1 MSSITQTIPSFV
13 AGMSQQPDELMFPG
27 QVKNL
32 LNALP
37 DLTDGLTKRNGSRL
51 VDSLPNAGT
60 GGVWF
65 DYYRDE
71 AEGAYIGQIRGNGQV
86 YMYSVSDPNPVDSNG
101 NPDPIPVIQ
110 STAAEDYLNTNS
122 PNDGSPSDLRFL
134 TVNDYTFVTNPHKKI
149 TKGTATAPT
158 RAKEFEYFLVLRQLT
173 HGRSYTFNVA
183 KANVADINET
193 RVTRLSVEPNT
204 STESPSNVYNS
215 DNPDGRRV
223 GTEIF
228 NETDSTGFPRN
239 LAFRL
244 TTTARINVPDNDSA
258 SEYVANYD
266 TQVEL
271 LSGGTGWAVGDVQTV
286 TMKGQQY
293 RVTVEEVAE
302 FKVPGKEARFRPKPT
317 SFRASDPVDA
327 QSILGQV
334 TPTDDEINNNTGP
347 FALIRSASNPL
358 DIDFEVIGNGI
369 YIGCD
374 DEINVTT
381 TEPDLWRIIAM
392 TRSDTSDLPT
402 QCKHGFITE
411 ITNSE
416 RSEEDSYYLRF
427 KGQGNKD
434 GAGTWEEC
442 AKPDIKTEFNI
453 DRLPIV
459 IIRFDD
465 PVTDEIKFLVDT
477 YKILDEDSDPVELD
491 ASGATVYRDGNGN
504 PVDGNGNPTTVSTTH
519 YFTKDGWAAREVGD
533 GTTNPY
539 PSFLGNKIQQTFFH
553 RNRLGFVSEGNIIL
567 SQAGDLGNFWHE
579 SALTVANNDPIDIAV
594 SSTVPVKLRDSIETN
609 TGLVIF
615 GDSQQFLLHTDSDT
629 LTPETAKISRISTYR
644 FSPSAQPVSLGTTIG
659 FVDNAG
665 DKGRFFEM
673 FDLRT
678 EGEPQIVDTTKVVP
692 NLLPSDIDLTAISR
706 ENGLIL
712 FSKIGTA
719 DLFGYR
725 YINIG
730 DQRQQAAWF
739 KWTLPHNI
747 KYLFALDDIIY
758 VVSNDQKLL
767 SIRLRNDDTARNT
780 LGQNYFGDD
789 RDYKVHLDSSEV
801 MTAGAFDG
809 TFTTVSWPTAV
820 GTGTAAAVNTTTG
833 DVYIQDSVSGDDYKF
848 RGNFAGQSIV
858 IGFLFDMEVDFPK
871 LFVKK
876 EAEGKV
882 IPDVS
887 ASLTIQRLKL
897 RFGEV
902 GSFDISVRRLG
913 KDTFTQNF
921 SSIRSDFYE
930 AGKAPFAEE
939 VTKDIPIYER
949 NKNFDL
955 TLTSTHP
962 GPATLYSLT
971 WEGDY
976 SAMYHNRV

>member
-51 VDSLPNAGT
+51 IGDLANAT
-60 GGVWF
+60 SGGAWF
-65 DYYRDE
+65 SYYRDE
-71 AEGAYIGQIRGNGQV
+71 AEGAYIGQIKGNGQV
-86 YMYSVSDPNPVDSNG
+86 TMYSVSDPNPVDSNG

-110 STAAEDYLNTNS
+110 STAAENYLNTNL
-122 PNDGSPSDLRFL
+122 PNEGSPSDLRFL
-134 TVNDYTFVTNPHKKI
+134 TVNDYTFVTNPHKTV
-149 TKGTATAPT
+149 TKGTARAST

-183 KANVADINET
+183 SANGTDITET
-193 RVTRLSVEPNT
+193 RATRLSVQAKKSGTANAQDG
-204 STESPSNVYNS
+204 YNS
-215 DNPDGRRV
+215 TNADGRRV
-223 GTEIF
+223 GAEIY
-228 NETDSTGFPRN
+228 NVSNSSGSKRN

-244 TTTARINVPDNDSA
+244 TTTARINTTSNAEDA
-258 SEYVANYD
+258 TYEAHYD
-266 TQVEL
+266 TQIEL
-271 LSGGTGWAVGDVQTV
+271 LSGGTGWVVGDYETV
-286 TMKGQQY
+286 TLKNQHY

-302 FKVPGKEARFRPKPT
+302 FTVPGDEARFRPKPT

-334 TPTDDEINNNTGP
+334 TPTADEVNNNAGP
-347 FALIRSASNPL
+347 FALIRSANNPL
-358 DIDFEVIGNGI
+358 SIDFEVIGNGI

-381 TEPDLWRIIAM
+381 TEPDLWRIIAR

-427 KGQGNKD
+427 KGENGED

-442 AKPDIKTEFNI
+442 AQPNIKTEFDIAN
-453 DRLPIV
+453 LPIV
-459 IIRFDD
+459 IIRFN
-465 PVTDEIKFLVDT
+465 DENDLDNDGKPKIKFLVDT
-477 YKILDEDSDPVELD
+477 YKLYNEND
-491 ASGATVYRDGNGN
+491 T
-504 PVDGNGNPTTVSTTH
+504 STN
-519 YFTKDGWAAREVGD
+519 FGFNSPGWKAREVGD
-533 GTTNPY
+533 GKTNPY
-539 PSFLGNKIQQTFFH
+539 PSFLNNKIQQTFFH
-553 RNRLGFVSEGNIIL
+553 RNRLGFVSEGNVIL

-712 FSKIGTA
+712 FSKINSA

-739 KWTLPHNI
+739 KWTLPHTI

-758 VVSNDQKLL
+758 VVSNGRKLL

-780 LGQNYFGDD
+780 LGQDYFGDD
-789 RDYKVHLDSSEV
+789 RDYKFHLDSSEV
-801 MTAGAFDG
+801 KTAGASDG

-820 GTGTAAAVNTTTG
+820 TNSTPPPTAAAVNTTTG

-848 RGNFAGQSIV
+848 RGNFAGQSVV
-858 IGFLFDMEVDFPK
+858 IGFLFDMQVDLPK
-871 LFVKK
+871 LFVKQ

-902 GSFDISVRRLG
+902 GSFDISVKRLG

-921 SSIRSDFYE
+921 SSIRSDFYK

-976 SAMYHNRV
+976 SAMYHKRV